1 MTSRFEIL
9 NNGHRAMTPLAH
21 WYAIIDNDVILDIQN
36 KVIHEI
42 LHNRSCLI
50 KWAPMHEQVTM
61 FQKLL
66 SHIFEQYA
74 NVQDDGYISD
84 EDIEEYLETFMPRPR
99 IIPTDV
105 QGPVQPQQPEVAQ
118 VQPHR
123 NTEQRL
129 EQGLHQIRRVL
140 FPSEIEPEDEP
151 MPLDGINLNDES
163 VYIPNDS
170 PEWLDEPS
178 PDRHLCIHDEHQD
191 RCEHFRAPPHLDPT
205 VTYDNPS
212 GFMSLQDLEDMNILA
227 DIESSVVMMSFQTS
241 SNEHL

>member
-1 MTSRFEIL
+1 MTSRFEIW
-9 NNGHRAMTPLAH
+9 NNVHRAMTPLAH

-36 KVIHEI
+36 KVTHEI
-42 LHNRSCLI
+42 PHDRSCLI

-61 FQKLL
+61 LQKLL

-74 NVQDDGYISD
+74 DIQDDSYISD
-84 EDIEEYLETFMPRPR
+84 EGIEEYPETFMPRPR
-99 IIPTDV
+99 IMPTDV
-105 QGPVQPQQPEVAQ
+105 QGPVQLQQPEVVQ

-129 EQGLHQIRRVL
+129 EQGLCQIRRVL

-151 MPLDGINLNDES
+151 MLLDGINLNDES
-163 VYIPNDS
+163 VYILNDS
-170 PEWLDEPS
+170 PEWLNEPS

-191 RCEHFRAPPHLDPT
+191 RCEYFRAPPHPDPT

-212 GFMSLQDLEDMNILA
+212 GFMSTRLRRY
-227 DIESSVVMMSFQTS
+227 
-241 SNEHL
+241 EHFSRY